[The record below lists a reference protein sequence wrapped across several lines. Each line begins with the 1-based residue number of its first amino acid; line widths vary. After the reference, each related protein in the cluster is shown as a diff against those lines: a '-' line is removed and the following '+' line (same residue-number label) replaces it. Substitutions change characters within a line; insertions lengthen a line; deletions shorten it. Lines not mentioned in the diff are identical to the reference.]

1 MEFDDDYDSLI
12 SKEKSPSPNR
22 GLKLKSL
29 KKDVDDEPA
38 LVVTKLEPHA
48 PTGHAEERGDD
59 VDSHVRVGE
68 GGGKESGVRV
78 RVRKEMLSM
87 RRGKKREVMVR
98 RVGLGLRVFEFVTCL
113 VSFLVM
119 AADLGRG

>member
-1 MEFDDDYDSLI
+1 MEFDDDYEFLI
-12 SKEKSPSPNR
+12 PKEKSSSPNR

-29 KKDVDDEPA
+29 KKDADDELA

-48 PTGHAEERGDD
+48 LTGHAEERGDD
-59 VDSHVRVGE
+59 IDSHVRVGE
-68 GGGKESGVRV
+68 GGGKGSGVRV

-98 RVGLGLRVFEFVTCL
+98 RVGLGLSVFEFISCL

-119 AADLGRG
+119 AADRGRG